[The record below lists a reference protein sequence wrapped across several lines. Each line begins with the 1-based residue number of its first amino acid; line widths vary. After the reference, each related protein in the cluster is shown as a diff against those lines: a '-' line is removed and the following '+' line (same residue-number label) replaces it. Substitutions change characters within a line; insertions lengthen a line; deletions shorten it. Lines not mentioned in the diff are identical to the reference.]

1 MSFHLAGVG
10 TASPEHPLP
19 ADAAVEMVER
29 LCCDTP
35 KQARLA
41 KMLYRRSGVD
51 ERQTVVPY
59 DTAYRWE
66 ETPHGPTLGE
76 RMELYEEHAGPLA
89 IRSATAA
96 LADGDL
102 DPASVTHLVTV
113 SCTGFEAPGV
123 DRALIEGLGLS
134 PGVQRVH
141 VGFMGCHGAINGL
154 RVANGLAAAEPGA
167 VVLLV
172 ATELCSLHYAWG
184 WDPERLVGNAL
195 FGDASAAVVGVAAPG
210 PAPPPRNGRDWR
222 LAATG
227 SRLLPDSADLMT
239 WRLRDHGFEM
249 TLSAELPGLVER
261 QLDGWLTPWLAE
273 RGYALEDIGSWAIH
287 PGGPKILTAVENAMG
302 LDPAV
307 TQVSRDVLRA
317 HGNVSSAT
325 VLLLL
330 ERLRN
335 AGASGPTVML
345 GFGPGIVAEVALWE

>member
-10 TASPEHPLP
+10 TASPDHPLP
-19 ADAAVEMVER
+19 AAAAVEMVER
-29 LCCDTP
+29 LCCETP

-59 DTAYRWE
+59 TEAYRWE
-66 ETPHGPTLGE
+66 DTPHGPTLAE
-76 RMELYEEHAGPLA
+76 RMELYEEHAAPLA
-89 IRSATAA
+89 IRSAAAA
-96 LADGDL
+96 LNDGDL
-102 DPASVTHLVTV
+102 DPAGVTHLVTV

-134 PGVQRVH
+134 PDTQRVN
-141 VGFMGCHGAINGL
+141 VGFMGCHGAVNGL
-154 RVANGLAAAEPGA
+154 RVAHGLAAAEPGA

-195 FGDASAAVVGVAAPG
+195 FGDASAAVVGVAE
-210 PAPPPRNGRDWR
+210 PRPRGGRDWR

-261 QLDGWLTPWLAE
+261 YLAGWLTPWLAE
-273 RGYALEDIGSWAIH
+273 RGHRLEDVGSWAIH
-287 PGGPKILTAVENAMG
+287 PGGPKILTAVENALG
-302 LDPAV
+302 LDPSV
-307 TQVSRDVLRA
+307 TQVSRDVLRE

-335 AGASGPTVML
+335 AGAAGPTLML
-345 GFGPGIVAEVALWE
+345 GFGPGIVAEAALWE